1 MKRILY
7 AVIVLML
14 LCAVGSAFGQK
25 VSDEARRY
33 FDRGMAAVEMAKTP
47 ADYEKAVAEFE
58 KAKALA
64 PDWPDVYYNLG
75 LIQDKAGMY
84 SEAMANLKR
93 YLLLAPD
100 AKDAEAVRTLINK
113 LDYKKEQI
121 GDRYGKF
128 TDPRDD
134 KIYKTVKI
142 GNQVWL
148 AENLAYKTQ
157 KGSWAYNNDE
167 NNVKTYGYLYD
178 WEAAH
183 NVCPP
188 GWHLPSDQEWQ
199 EMEMNLGM
207 SESEVGAMHNFHT
220 RGLPVGEKMKSTGG
234 WPDSGNETN
243 EGGFAAL
250 PGGGSY
256 EKGSK
261 FYGIGSL
268 GNWWSS
274 TSTGRKDAWARH
286 IGSDASGVARTH
298 ALNKQCEFSIRC
310 IKD

>member
-7 AVIVLML
+7 AFIVLML
-14 LCAVGSAFGQK
+14 LCAVGTAFGQK
-25 VSDEARRY
+25 ISDEARRH

-47 ADYEKAVAEFE
+47 ADYEKAVVEFE
-58 KAKALA
+58 KAKSLA
-64 PDWPDVYYNLG
+64 PGWPDVYYNLG

-84 SEAMANLKR
+84 SEAMENLRK
-93 YLLLAPD
+93 YLHLAPD

-121 GDRYGKF
+121 GDRYGKL
-128 TDPRDD
+128 TDSRDGNT
-134 KIYKTVKI
+134 YKTVKI
-142 GNQVWL
+142 GNQVWM

-157 KGSWAYNNDE
+157 KGAWAYNNDE
-167 NNVKTYGYLYD
+167 NNVKMYGYLYD

-183 NVCPP
+183 NACPP

-199 EMEMNLGM
+199 QMEINLGM
-207 SESEVGAMHNFHT
+207 SGSEVGAMHNFYT
-220 RGLPVGEKMKSTGG
+220 RGLPVGKKMKSTCG
-234 WPDSGNETN
+234 WQGNGNGSN

-256 EKGSK
+256 EKGK

-274 TSTGRKDAWARH
+274 TSMGRKDAWARH

>member
-25 VSDEARRY
+25 VSDEARRH
-33 FDRGMAAVEMAKTP
+33 FDRAMAAVEMAKTP

-58 KAKALA
+58 KAKSLA

-84 SEAMANLKR
+84 SEAIANLKQ
-93 YLLLAPD
+93 YLILAPD

-121 GDRYGKF
+121 GDKYGEF
-128 TDPRDD
+128 TDPRDG

-142 GNQVWL
+142 GNQIWM

-157 KGSWAYNNDE
+157 KGSWADNNDE
-167 NNVKTYGYLYD
+167 NNVKMYGYQYN

-183 NVCPP
+183 NACPP
-188 GWHLPSDQEWQ
+188 GWHLPSRAEW
-199 EMEMNLGM
+199 ETLIGNLG
-207 SESEVGAMHNFHT
+207 SEPGN
-220 RGLPVGEKMKSTGG
+220 KMKSKRVEEHGCVGTNQ
-234 WPDSGNETN
+234 SGFDAVYVRWEAPN
-243 EGGFAAL
+243 
-250 PGGGSY
+250 
-256 EKGSK
+256 
-261 FYGIGSL
+261 SL
-268 GNWWSS
+268 IIWWSS
-274 TSTGRKDAWARH
+274 SLKKSSSLFEKDMVWVPALLCSIGRIDWYKADPPQDNGFTKYNGFA
-286 IGSDASGVARTH
+286 
-298 ALNKQCEFSIRC
+298 IRC
-310 IKD
+310 IRN

>member
-1 MKRILY
+1 MKRNFY

-14 LCAVGSAFGQK
+14 LCAVGTAFGQK

-58 KAKALA
+58 KAKTLA

-84 SEAMANLKR
+84 SEAIANLKQ
-93 YLLLAPD
+93 YLILAPD

-121 GDRYGKF
+121 GDKYGEF
-128 TDPRDD
+128 TDPRDG

-142 GNQVWL
+142 GNQIWM

-157 KGSWAYNNDE
+157 KGSWADNNDE
-167 NNVKTYGYLYD
+167 NNVKMYGYQYN

-183 NVCPP
+183 NACPP
-188 GWHLPSDQEWQ
+188 GWHLPSRAEW
-199 EMEMNLGM
+199 ETLIGNLG
-207 SESEVGAMHNFHT
+207 SEPGN
-220 RGLPVGEKMKSTGG
+220 KMKSKRVEEHGCVGTNQ
-234 WPDSGNETN
+234 SGFDAVYVRWEAPN
-243 EGGFAAL
+243 
-250 PGGGSY
+250 
-256 EKGSK
+256 
-261 FYGIGSL
+261 SL
-268 GNWWSS
+268 IIWWSS
-274 TSTGRKDAWARH
+274 SLKKSSSLFEKDMVWVPALLCSIGRIDWYKADPPQDNGFTKYNGFA
-286 IGSDASGVARTH
+286 
-298 ALNKQCEFSIRC
+298 IRC
-310 IKD
+310 IRN